1 MSDISRNEW
10 DIDFLVFHVKVGK
23 NAYKRRD
30 LKGTM
35 DSLTAIKL
43 IGFFRNLSKLSN
55 PQPQGSKMSTVSNV
69 VLPKEKKVRVKKAD
83 VAVPA
88 AVPKSPS
95 PTKAATPKKESTPK
109 PASDSEEKPAKEVKP
124 RKPTLSAKYT
134 KFVVF
139 GYSVVNALVASSLIA
154 DEQRDAAYAQ
164 IKLMDSVEDQ
174 TAFYSGFL
182 TNLSASGK
190 AMKKFVNDK
199 KKPPKEPK
207 VRKPRA
213 KKADSDS
220 EPKAPKEKKPRAKK
234 EAKSESESES
244 EAKKEPKE
252 KKPRA
257 KKSVTVESDA
267 NVDLISNLV
276 NAAQA
281 DPIPSPVEVPAP
293 APKAKKE
300 TKAKAKK
307 EEPVPSPVPVA
318 AALEAE
324 AEDEDED
331 EVIQTRETVIDGESF
346 LIDQD
351 GNLYDTVSHEFVRK
365 L

>member
-1 MSDISRNEW
+1 
-10 DIDFLVFHVKVGK
+10 
-23 NAYKRRD
+23 
-30 LKGTM
+30 
-35 DSLTAIKL
+35 
-43 IGFFRNLSKLSN
+43 
-55 PQPQGSKMSTVSNV
+55 MSTVANV

-83 VAVPA
+83 VPTPAPAPAVES
-88 AVPKSPS
+88 PK
-95 PTKAATPKKESTPK
+95 KVATPKKESTPK
-109 PASDSEEKPAKEVKP
+109 PQEESEAEKKP

-139 GYSVVNALVASSLIA
+139 GYSMVNALVAASLVSE
-154 DEQRDAAYAQ
+154 DQVDAAYAQ

-174 TAFYSGFL
+174 TAFYSNFL
-182 TNLSASGK
+182 ENLSASGK

-213 KKADSDS
+213 KKADSDA
-220 EPKAPKEKKPRAKK
+220 EPKAPKAPKAKK
-234 EAKSESESES
+234 EAKAESESEP
-244 EAKKEPKE
+244 KEPKE

-281 DPIPSPVEVPAP
+281 DPIPAPVEAPAE

-300 TKAKAKK
+300 SKAKEPKAKEPKAKAKK
-307 EEPVPSPVPVA
+307 EAPAAPVVEPTP
-318 AALEAE
+318 ALEAE
-324 AEDEDED
+324 DDDDD
-331 EVIQTRETVIDGESF
+331 EVIQTRETVIDGETF
-346 LIDQD
+346 LVDQE
-351 GNLYDTVSHEFVRK
+351 GNLYDPETHEFVRK

>member
-1 MSDISRNEW
+1 
-10 DIDFLVFHVKVGK
+10 
-23 NAYKRRD
+23 
-30 LKGTM
+30 
-35 DSLTAIKL
+35 
-43 IGFFRNLSKLSN
+43 
-55 PQPQGSKMSTVSNV
+55 MSTNV

-83 VAVPA
+83 VPAPAPAVE
-88 AVPKSPS
+88 S
-95 PTKAATPKKESTPK
+95 PKKVSTPK
-109 PASDSEEKPAKEVKP
+109 PATPKPQEETEKKEVKP

-139 GYSVVNALVASSLIA
+139 GYSVVNALVAAGLIPE
-154 DEQRDAAYAQ
+154 DQLDSAYAQ

-174 TAFYSGFL
+174 TAFYSNFL
-182 TNLSASGK
+182 ENLSASGK

-213 KKADSDS
+213 KKADTDAES
-220 EPKAPKEKKPRAKK
+220 KAPKEKKPRAKK
-234 EAKSESESES
+234 EAKAESESES
-244 EAKKEPKE
+244 ETKKE

-281 DPIPSPVEVPAP
+281 DPIPAPVEAPAE
-293 APKAKKE
+293 APKAKKKS
-300 TKAKAKK
+300 KAKEPKAKEPKAKEPKTKAKK
-307 EEPVPSPVPVA
+307 EAPAAPVVEPTP
-318 AALEAE
+318 ALEAE
-324 AEDEDED
+324 DDDDD
-331 EVIQTRETVIDGESF
+331 EVIQTRETVIDGETF
-346 LIDQD
+346 LVDQE
-351 GNLYDTVSHEFVRK
+351 GNLYDPETHEFVRK

>member
-1 MSDISRNEW
+1 
-10 DIDFLVFHVKVGK
+10 
-23 NAYKRRD
+23 
-30 LKGTM
+30 
-35 DSLTAIKL
+35 
-43 IGFFRNLSKLSN
+43 
-55 PQPQGSKMSTVSNV
+55 MSTVANV
-69 VLPKEKKVRVKKAD
+69 VLPKEKKVRVKKAE
-83 VAVPA
+83 VPA
-88 AVPKSPS
+88 PEKVAS
-95 PTKAATPKKESTPK
+95 PKKVATPK
-109 PASDSEEKPAKEVKP
+109 PATPASESEAEEKPEKEVKP

-139 GYSVVNALVASSLIA
+139 GYSMVNALVAAGLIPE
-154 DEQRDAAYAQ
+154 DQVDTAYAQ

-182 TNLSASGK
+182 ENLSASGK
-190 AMKKFVNDK
+190 AMKKFLNDK

-213 KKADSDS
+213 KKADSDA

-234 EAKSESESES
+234 EAKAESESES
-244 EAKKEPKE
+244 EPKKE
-252 KKPRA
+252 KKPKA

-281 DPIPSPVEVPAP
+281 DPIPAPVDAPAE

-300 TKAKAKK
+300 PKVKESKAKEPKATKEPKAKAKK
-307 EEPVPSPVPVA
+307 EAPAAPVVEPTP
-318 AALEAE
+318 ALEAE
-324 AEDEDED
+324 DDDDD
-331 EVIQTRETVIDGESF
+331 EVIQTRETVIDGETF
-346 LIDQD
+346 LVDQE
-351 GNLYDTVSHEFVRK
+351 GNLYDPETHEFVRK

>member
-1 MSDISRNEW
+1 
-10 DIDFLVFHVKVGK
+10 
-23 NAYKRRD
+23 
-30 LKGTM
+30 
-35 DSLTAIKL
+35 
-43 IGFFRNLSKLSN
+43 
-55 PQPQGSKMSTVSNV
+55 MSTVSNV

-83 VAVPA
+83 VPAPAVES
-88 AVPKSPS
+88 PK
-95 PTKAATPKKESTPK
+95 KVATPKKESTPK
-109 PASDSEEKPAKEVKP
+109 PQEESEAEAEKKP

-139 GYSVVNALVASSLIA
+139 GYSMVNALVAASLVSE
-154 DEQRDAAYAQ
+154 DQVDAAYAQ

-174 TAFYSGFL
+174 TAFYSNFL
-182 TNLSASGK
+182 ENLSASGK

-213 KKADSDS
+213 KKADSDA
-220 EPKAPKEKKPRAKK
+220 EPKEKKPRAKK
-234 EAKSESESES
+234 EAKAESESEP
-244 EAKKEPKE
+244 KEPKE

-281 DPIPSPVEVPAP
+281 DPIPAPVEAPAE

-300 TKAKAKK
+300 SKAKEPKAKK
-307 EEPVPSPVPVA
+307 ESKTKKEAPVVEPTP
-318 AALEAE
+318 ALEAE
-324 AEDEDED
+324 DDDDD
-331 EVIQTRETVIDGESF
+331 EVIQTRETVIDGETF
-346 LIDQD
+346 LVDQE
-351 GNLYDTVSHEFVRK
+351 GNLYDPETHEFVRK

>member
-1 MSDISRNEW
+1 
-10 DIDFLVFHVKVGK
+10 
-23 NAYKRRD
+23 
-30 LKGTM
+30 
-35 DSLTAIKL
+35 
-43 IGFFRNLSKLSN
+43 
-55 PQPQGSKMSTVSNV
+55 MSTAANV

-83 VAVPA
+83 VQAPA
-88 AVPKSPS
+88 PVAEKVASPKP
-95 PTKAATPKKESTPK
+95 ATPK
-109 PASDSEEKPAKEVKP
+109 PATPKPAVESEAEEKPVKEVKP

-139 GYSVVNALVASSLIA
+139 GYSMVNALVATGIIPEDQLDS
-154 DEQRDAAYAQ
+154 AYAQ
-164 IKLMDSVEDQ
+164 IKLMESVEDQ
-174 TAFYSGFL
+174 TAFYSNFL
-182 TNLSASGK
+182 ENLSASGK

-213 KKADSDS
+213 KKADSDA

-234 EAKSESESES
+234 EAKAESESES
-244 EAKKEPKE
+244 ETKKE
-252 KKPRA
+252 KKPKA

-281 DPIPSPVEVPAP
+281 DPIPAPVEAPAE

-300 TKAKAKK
+300 SKAKEPKAAKEPKPKAKK
-307 EEPVPSPVPVA
+307 EAPAPVVEPTP
-318 AALEAE
+318 ALEAE
-324 AEDEDED
+324 DDDDD
-331 EVIQTRETVIDGESF
+331 EVIQTRETVIDGETF
-346 LIDQD
+346 LVDQE
-351 GNLYDTVSHEFVRK
+351 GNLYDPETHEFVRK

>member
-1 MSDISRNEW
+1 
-10 DIDFLVFHVKVGK
+10 
-23 NAYKRRD
+23 
-30 LKGTM
+30 
-35 DSLTAIKL
+35 
-43 IGFFRNLSKLSN
+43 
-55 PQPQGSKMSTVSNV
+55 MSTVANV

-83 VAVPA
+83 VPAPAPAPAVE
-88 AVPKSPS
+88 S
-95 PTKAATPKKESTPK
+95 PKKVASPK
-109 PASDSEEKPAKEVKP
+109 PQEESEAEAEAEAEKKP

-139 GYSVVNALVASSLIA
+139 GYSIVNALVAAGLIPE
-154 DEQRDAAYAQ
+154 DQVDAAYAQ

-174 TAFYSGFL
+174 TAFYSNFL
-182 TNLSASGK
+182 ENLSASGK

-213 KKADSDS
+213 KKADSDA
-220 EPKAPKEKKPRAKK
+220 EPKEKKPRAKK
-234 EAKSESESES
+234 EAKAESES
-244 EAKKEPKE
+244 EPKE
-252 KKPRA
+252 KKPKA

-281 DPIPSPVEVPAP
+281 DPIPAPVEAPAE

-300 TKAKAKK
+300 SKAKEPKAKEPKAKEPKAKEPKAKAKK
-307 EEPVPSPVPVA
+307 EAPAAPVVEPTP
-318 AALEAE
+318 ALEAE
-324 AEDEDED
+324 DDDDD
-331 EVIQTRETVIDGESF
+331 EVIQTRETVIDGETF
-346 LIDQD
+346 LVDQE
-351 GNLYDTVSHEFVRK
+351 GNLYDPETHEFVRK

>member
-1 MSDISRNEW
+1 
-10 DIDFLVFHVKVGK
+10 
-23 NAYKRRD
+23 
-30 LKGTM
+30 
-35 DSLTAIKL
+35 
-43 IGFFRNLSKLSN
+43 
-55 PQPQGSKMSTVSNV
+55 MSTVSNV
-69 VLPKEKKVRVKKAD
+69 VLPKEKKVRAKKVTKDAD
-83 VAVPA
+83 VPAVP
-88 AVPKSPS
+88 VPVVQ
-95 PTKAATPKKESTPK
+95 
-109 PASDSEEKPAKEVKP
+109 SDSEEKKEVKP
-124 RKPTLSAKYT
+124 RKPTLSAKYV

-139 GYSVVNALVASSLIA
+139 GYSVVNALVAAGLVS
-154 DEQRDAAYAQ
+154 DEQVDEAYAQ

-174 TAFYSGFL
+174 TAFYTGFVE
-182 TNLSASGK
+182 NLSASGK

-213 KKADSDS
+213 KKAESDA
-220 EPKAPKEKKPRAKK
+220 EPKEKKPRAKK
-234 EAKSESESES
+234 VKAEPEPESESE
-244 EAKKEPKE
+244 KEPEVKA

-281 DPIPSPVEVPAP
+281 DPIPAPVDVPAP

-300 TKAKAKK
+300 PKAKEPKAAKEPKTKAKK
-307 EEPVPSPVPVA
+307 EVPAPAPVPVA
-318 AALEAE
+318 PVLEAE
-324 AEDEDED
+324 EEDDDDD
-331 EVIQTRETVIDGESF
+331 EVIQTRETVIDGETF

-351 GNLYDTVSHEFVRK
+351 GNLYDAESHEFIRK

>member
-1 MSDISRNEW
+1 
-10 DIDFLVFHVKVGK
+10 
-23 NAYKRRD
+23 
-30 LKGTM
+30 
-35 DSLTAIKL
+35 
-43 IGFFRNLSKLSN
+43 
-55 PQPQGSKMSTVSNV
+55 MSTVANV

-83 VAVPA
+83 VPAPAPAPAVES
-88 AVPKSPS
+88 PK
-95 PTKAATPKKESTPK
+95 KVATPKKESTPK
-109 PASDSEEKPAKEVKP
+109 PQEESEAEKKP

-139 GYSVVNALVASSLIA
+139 GYSMVNALVAAGLIPE
-154 DEQRDAAYAQ
+154 DQVDVAYAQ

-174 TAFYSGFL
+174 TAFYSNFL
-182 TNLSASGK
+182 ENLSASGK

-213 KKADSDS
+213 KKADSDA

-234 EAKSESESES
+234 EAKSESES
-244 EAKKEPKE
+244 EPKE

-281 DPIPSPVEVPAP
+281 DPIPAPVEAPAE

-300 TKAKAKK
+300 SKAKEPKAKEPKAKAKK
-307 EEPVPSPVPVA
+307 ETPAAPVVEPTP
-318 AALEAE
+318 ALEAE
-324 AEDEDED
+324 DDDD
-331 EVIQTRETVIDGESF
+331 EVIQTRETVIDGETF
-346 LIDQD
+346 LVDQE
-351 GNLYDTVSHEFVRK
+351 GNLYDPETHEFVRK

>member
-1 MSDISRNEW
+1 
-10 DIDFLVFHVKVGK
+10 
-23 NAYKRRD
+23 
-30 LKGTM
+30 
-35 DSLTAIKL
+35 
-43 IGFFRNLSKLSN
+43 
-55 PQPQGSKMSTVSNV
+55 MSTAANV

-83 VAVPA
+83 VQAPA
-88 AVPKSPS
+88 PVAEKVASPKP
-95 PTKAATPKKESTPK
+95 ATPK
-109 PASDSEEKPAKEVKP
+109 PATPKPTTPKPAVESEAEEKPVKEVKP

-139 GYSVVNALVASSLIA
+139 GYSMVNALVAAGIIPEDQLDS
-154 DEQRDAAYAQ
+154 AYAQ
-164 IKLMDSVEDQ
+164 IKLMESVEDQ
-174 TAFYSGFL
+174 TAFYSNFL
-182 TNLSASGK
+182 ENLSASGK

-213 KKADSDS
+213 KKADSDA

-234 EAKSESESES
+234 EAKAESESES
-244 EAKKEPKE
+244 EPKKE

-281 DPIPSPVEVPAP
+281 DPIPAPVDAP
-293 APKAKKE
+293 AEAPTKAKKE
-300 TKAKAKK
+300 PKPKAVKEPKAKAKK
-307 EEPVPSPVPVA
+307 EAPAPVVEPTP
-318 AALEAE
+318 ALEAE
-324 AEDEDED
+324 DDDDD
-331 EVIQTRETVIDGESF
+331 EVIQTRETVIDGETF
-346 LIDQD
+346 LVDQE
-351 GNLYDTVSHEFVRK
+351 GNLYDPETHEFVRK